1 MRLKDVARV
10 ELGAR
15 SHDVTNRFDDKSTVG
30 LAIFV
35 LPDCNAL
42 ETGDAVRLTGAGA
55 RSLTAD
61 RVAGAEVLVW
71 ESAAEVAGA

>member
-1 MRLKDVARV
+1 VPDAPFVHVFVARG
-10 ELGAR
+10 GAALEGAGR
-15 SHDVTNRFDDKSTVG
+15 
-30 LAIFV
+30 
-35 LPDCNAL
+35 L

-61 RVAGAEVLVW
+61 PVAGAEVLVW